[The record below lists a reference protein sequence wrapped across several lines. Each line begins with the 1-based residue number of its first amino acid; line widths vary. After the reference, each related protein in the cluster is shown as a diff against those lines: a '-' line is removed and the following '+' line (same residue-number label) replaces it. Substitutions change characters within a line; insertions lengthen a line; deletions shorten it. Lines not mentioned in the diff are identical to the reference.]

1 MNRNEII
8 KKNPQLKKWY
18 KWRDKIS
25 YLSQQILQLQ
35 PVGNSSIIAI
45 SKFLLTSQLVEFQL
59 RELLLTLGFSRWL
72 KTGEDY
78 ISDPV
83 EFDEKPYTL
92 GNLVFD
98 ELSKYTDVIGVKRL
112 HGRLKR
118 LLDQR
123 NDFTH
128 RLFSSHLPVEKLQP
142 LSTKGVVLG
151 EMILQSIFELETK
164 LNIKQDAYLTRI
176 KRLKNPTKKEK
187 LLRQI
192 WIGKS

>member
-1 MNRNEII
+1 MNRDEII

-25 YLSQQILQLQ
+25 CLSQQILQLQ
-35 PVGNSSIIAI
+35 PEGDSPIVAI

-59 RELLLTLGFSRWL
+59 KELLLTLGFSKWL
-72 KTGEDY
+72 RSGEDY
-78 ISDPV
+78 ISDPAK
-83 EFDEKPYTL
+83 FDEKSYTL

-118 LLDQR
+118 LLGQR

-128 RLFSSHLPVEKLQP
+128 RLFSSHLPIEKLQP
-142 LSTKGVVLG
+142 LSLKGIVLG
-151 EMILQSIFELETK
+151 ETILQSMFELERK
-164 LNIKQDAYLTRI
+164 LDNKQDAYLTRI
-176 KRLKNPTKKEK
+176 KRLKNLTEKEK
-187 LLRQI
+187 ILRQI